1 MNRFKYNYKVYNG
14 KALKGIIENSKVY
27 FLAFLF
33 VGGVIIGAISC
44 SNESEISNKIA
55 ETIKTFI
62 FSKNNN
68 SFFDITIDS
77 FISNIMLI
85 IINIFLAFSLI
96 GYPFLVW
103 LPCIKGIGLGAF
115 AGYLY
120 SAYKLSGLGYWI
132 LTVFPGAIVSSVA
145 LIIACN
151 DSCDYSKNAFMKS
164 LRGRGQFE
172 KDETKIFLVRQ
183 LILIGICVISSFIDS
198 VFTFAFSGFFE
209 I

>member
-1 MNRFKYNYKVYNG
+1 MIKSKYNYKVYNG
-14 KALKGIIENSKVY
+14 KALKNIVENSRIFV
-27 FLAFLF
+27 LAFLF
-33 VGGVIIGAISC
+33 VSGVFIGAVSGN
-44 SNESEISNKIA
+44 SETEISNKTADI
-55 ETIKTFI
+55 INSFI
-62 FSKNNN
+62 VSKNQNE
-68 SFFDITIDS
+68 FVDIIINS
-77 FISNIMLI
+77 FISNGILMLT
-85 IINIFLAFSLI
+85 NVFLAFSLI

-120 SAYKLSGLGYWI
+120 SAYKITGLGYCI
-132 LTVFPGAIVSSVA
+132 MTVFPGAIVSTVA

-172 KDETKIFLVRQ
+172 KDETKIYLIRQ
-183 LILIGICVISSFIDS
+183 SILIGVCIISSIIDS
-198 VFTFAFSGFFE
+198 VFNLVFSGFFE

>member
-1 MNRFKYNYKVYNG
+1 MIKSKYNYKVYNG
-14 KALKGIIENSKVY
+14 KALKNIVENSRIFV
-27 FLAFLF
+27 LAFLF
-33 VGGVIIGAISC
+33 VSGVIIGAVSGN
-44 SNESEISNKIA
+44 SETEISNKTADI
-55 ETIKTFI
+55 INSFI
-62 FSKNNN
+62 VSKNQNE
-68 SFFDITIDS
+68 FVD
-77 FISNIMLI
+77 I
-85 IINIFLAFSLI
+85 IINSFSSNGILMLTNVFLAFSLI

-120 SAYKLSGLGYWI
+120 SAYKITGLGYCI
-132 LTVFPGAIVSSVA
+132 MTVFPGAIVSTVA

-172 KDETKIFLVRQ
+172 KDETKIYLIRQ
-183 LILIGICVISSFIDS
+183 SILIGVCIISSIIDS
-198 VFTFAFSGFFE
+198 VFNLVFSGFFE

>member
-1 MNRFKYNYKVYNG
+1 M
-14 KALKGIIENSKVY
+14 
-27 FLAFLF
+27 
-33 VGGVIIGAISC
+33 
-44 SNESEISNKIA
+44 
-55 ETIKTFI
+55 
-62 FSKNNN
+62 
-68 SFFDITIDS
+68 
-77 FISNIMLI
+77 
-85 IINIFLAFSLI
+85 I